1 MCRFVQVYKILTFFT
16 PFLTCF
22 GFYKGKKV
30 LIFCAKYTKIA
41 VLNKNLFSTNL
52 KNVLTLY
59 IYYAKMYRLG
69 TAKKREVALNPLT
82 AMGLGG
88 NFRGACPIHT
98 GSKMRCCE
106 RLQHKR

>member
-1 MCRFVQVYKILTFFT
+1 MQVYKILALFT
-16 PFLTCF
+16 PFLACIRLEL
-22 GFYKGKKV
+22 GKKV
-30 LIFCAKYTKIA
+30 LIFCAKYTKMA
-41 VLNKNLFSTNL
+41 VFNKNSFSTIL